1 MPHPNLIA
9 TALVSS
15 LLVLASSKYQG
26 LSAFAKDLPACVK
39 SDCNCDDF
47 SNWQEAKQ
55 VFDAFPDDRF
65 GLDRDGDGIPCE
77 HLPNAPEDGNSSSSK
92 SLTSVPVSSQIQFDN
107 HSNQSVHLHN
117 P

>member
-1 MPHPNLIA
+1 MLRPNLIT
-9 TALVSS
+9 TALISS
-15 LLVLASSKYQG
+15 LLVLALSKAQG
-26 LSAFAKDLPACVK
+26 LSLLAQELPACVK

-77 HLPNAPEDGNSSSSK
+77 HLPNAPQDGNSGSSNNS
-92 SLTSVPVSSQIQFDN
+92 TATPVS
-107 HSNQSVHLHN
+107 
-117 P
+117 